1 MVVGV
6 AVCRDAR
13 NHSFAFVDVDVTR
26 SVDRSVECAS
36 TYGILMLWVR
46 VTPRAGSHRID
57 DDDGRRVAGFAGFA
71 RAAGAR
77 DPGPGARIDARV
89 DGASGIVV
97 ILPRASE

>member
-13 NHSFAFVDVDVTR
+13 NHALAFVDVDVTR

-46 VTPRAGSHRID
+46 VTTRAGSHRID
-57 DDDGRRVAGFAGFA
+57 DDDDGDGARHRATRRRVASK
-71 RAAGAR
+71 RAEKPSSGR
-77 DPGPGARIDARV
+77 D
-89 DGASGIVV
+89 ASGAA
-97 ILPRASE
+97 RKRGGGR

>member
-26 SVDRSVECAS
+26 SVDRSVKCAS

-46 VTPRAGSHRID
+46 VTTRAGSHRID
-57 DDDGRRVAGFAGFA
+57 DDDDGGGARHRATRRRVASK
-71 RAAGAR
+71 RAEKPSSGR
-77 DPGPGARIDARV
+77 D
-89 DGASGIVV
+89 ASGAA
-97 ILPRASE
+97 RKRGGGR

>member
-1 MVVGV
+1 LEESITCPRERTEDE
-6 AVCRDAR
+6 CRQRR
-13 NHSFAFVDVDVTR
+13 N
-26 SVDRSVECAS
+26 
-36 TYGILMLWVR
+36 
-46 VTPRAGSHRID
+46 RID

>member
-13 NHSFAFVDVDVTR
+13 NHSLAFVDVDVTR

-46 VTPRAGSHRID
+46 VTTRAGSHRID
-57 DDDGRRVAGFAGFA
+57 DDDDGDGARHRATRRRVASK
-71 RAAGAR
+71 RAEKPSSGR
-77 DPGPGARIDARV
+77 D
-89 DGASGIVV
+89 ASGAA
-97 ILPRASE
+97 RKRGGGR